1 MRSARKPC
9 ARKGCPKYLQPD
21 AKANRLYCSTSC
33 RMKVY
38 RAKKKDQD
46 KDDG

>member
-9 ARKGCPKYLQPD
+9 ARKGCPKYLQVD
-21 AKANRLYCSTSC
+21 AKADRLYCSPSC

-38 RAKKKDQD
+38 RENKKKKD
-46 KDDG
+46 DG

>member
-9 ARKGCPKYLQPD
+9 ARKGCPDYLPPD
-21 AKANRLYCSTSC
+21 AATQRRYCSARC

-38 RAKKKDQD
+38 RENKKDH
-46 KDDG
+46 G